1 MEKLPVKELIEMQKR
16 WKEIYDTFEVS
27 GMGERGIHVQ
37 LGAIPQ
43 IAPVENWTL
52 NRDRGDTIYPY
63 EHSIILDGV
72 KFFAISAHPLKTKLI
87 IQEDEE
93 G

>member
-1 MEKLPVKELIEMQKR
+1 MGDFPVHELIEMQKR

-37 LGAIPQ
+37 LRAIPQ

-52 NRDRGDTIYPY
+52 NIDRGDTTYPY
-63 EHSIILDGV
+63 EHSITLDGV
-72 KFFAISAHPLKTKLI
+72 KFFAISVHPLKTKLI
-87 IQEDEE
+87 IQEEE
-93 G
+93 E